1 MRIITSMSVL
11 ITGATGMVGRHL
23 KSLNESFVGV
33 GSKDYD
39 LRDPYQADFMLKMF
53 QPKTIIHLAARVG
66 GIKENIK
73 RPVEFFE
80 DNVCI
85 NTNILRAAHLNKVER
100 VISILSTC
108 IYPDALSEE
117 YYPLREEYLHLGP
130 PAKSN
135 FSYGYA
141 KRCLAVQTEAYRSQ
155 YGCKYSY
162 LIPCNLYSEFDH
174 FEGDKA
180 HFITALIKKIV
191 IAKRDGSKFI
201 ELHGSGNPM
210 RQFMHAQDLARAINT
225 VLKSEDTNDYNIC
238 PSENLSIRN
247 IAEKALKACDAE
259 DLELRFLNDGLDGQ
273 IRKDACNSKF
283 LEAYPSFAFTS
294 LFAGIHQAYYAT
306 KDKLA
311 AQ

>member
-1 MRIITSMSVL
+1 MSILV
-11 ITGATGMVGRHL
+11 TGATGMVGKHL
-23 KSLNESFVGV
+23 LALNSKFVGV

-39 LRDPYQADFMLKMF
+39 LRDPYQANFMLKMV
-53 QPKTIIHLAARVG
+53 QPDTIIHLAAKVG
-66 GIKENIK
+66 GIK
-73 RPVEFFE
+73 
-80 DNVCI
+80 DNVANPVSFFDDNVTM
-85 NTNILRAAHLNKVER
+85 NTNVLLAAHNNRVKR

-141 KRCLAVQTEAYRSQ
+141 KRCLAVQTEAYRQQ
-155 YGCKYSY
+155 YGSRYSC
-162 LIPCNLYSEFDH
+162 LIPCNLYSELDS

-191 IAKRDGSKFI
+191 LAKKSGQKYI
-201 ELHGSGNPM
+201 ELHGSGAPM
-210 RQFMHAQDLARAINT
+210 RQFMHASDLARAINT
-225 VLKSEDTNDYNIC
+225 VLQSGDSNDYNIS
-238 PSENLSIRN
+238 PQENLSIRS
-247 IAEKALKACDAE
+247 ISETALQACGAE

-283 LEAYPSFAFTS
+283 MEAYPSFVFTD
-294 LFAGIHQAYYAT
+294 LFSGIKKTYDES
-306 KDKLA
+306 KSKLA
-311 AQ
+311 AE